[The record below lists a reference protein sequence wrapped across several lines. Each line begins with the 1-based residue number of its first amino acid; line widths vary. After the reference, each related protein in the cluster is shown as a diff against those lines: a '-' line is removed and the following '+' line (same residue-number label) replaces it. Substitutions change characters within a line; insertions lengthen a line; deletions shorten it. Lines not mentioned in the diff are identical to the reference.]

1 MATQMSQASLFE
13 QSGHWP
19 QALDCIRQAIRSGS
33 SADAET
39 WHDIGRLHQRL
50 ANYPQAR
57 RAYAAALLLDPNR
70 PRTCN
75 NLALLE
81 LARLNSVE
89 AERWMMQGLACQPLN
104 LDDEELLQA
113 TACDVRL
120 FQLRPDLALSH
131 VEQQLSRR
139 ESVIALANYAV
150 CLQKLARLPEA
161 VQAQERA
168 IRLHVEKHAPS
179 YLDLVFADMVGMP
192 CCDLASSMQLQTPLL
207 NLAIY
212 KLSLDGQAADG
223 LRLLLAGTSNDQEY
237 WNDDRRRQT
246 RWDGSPCNQ
255 LILWDDQGFG
265 DTLQNLGWILEA
277 ASRVVSLR
285 ILLRRQLIP
294 LVKGCMLLPANCKLE
309 VLDPQSPPWGYGVAQ
324 IGFFYLPIVLKK
336 WLPHGLS
343 RPPYLKV
350 PTVGQ
355 IAPLKDKTIGRRI
368 GLVWSAGRHQA
379 PQPERS
385 ARVRDVPQQEFFELA
400 QTWRERYQVT
410 LVSMQLD
417 GHDKQPV
424 QDLIQAGVL
433 ERPLR
438 SPDWLQTAEA
448 LASLD
453 LLVSVDTSVAHLAG
467 ALGIPTWLMLSAPA
481 DWRWGQTGG
490 QTFLYEAM
498 TLIRCAAPGD
508 WSNPL
513 QQVNLEVGG
522 WLAANSSK
530 HQNIS

>member
-192 CCDLASSMQLQTPLL
+192 CCDLASSMQLQTQLL

-223 LRLLLAGTSNDQEY
+223 LRLLMAGTSN
-237 WNDDRRRQT
+237 
-246 RWDGSPCNQ
+246 
-255 LILWDDQGFG
+255 
-265 DTLQNLGWILEA
+265 
-277 ASRVVSLR
+277 
-285 ILLRRQLIP
+285 
-294 LVKGCMLLPANCKLE
+294 
-309 VLDPQSPPWGYGVAQ
+309 
-324 IGFFYLPIVLKK
+324 
-336 WLPHGLS
+336 
-343 RPPYLKV
+343 
-350 PTVGQ
+350 VG
-355 IAPLKDKTIGRRI
+355 TIGMMI
-368 GLVWSAGRHQA
+368 ADAKPLGR
-379 PQPERS
+379 QP
-385 ARVRDVPQQEFFELA
+385 
-400 QTWRERYQVT
+400 
-410 LVSMQLD
+410 M
-417 GHDKQPV
+417 
-424 QDLIQAGVL
+424 
-433 ERPLR
+433 
-438 SPDWLQTAEA
+438 
-448 LASLD
+448 
-453 LLVSVDTSVAHLAG
+453 
-467 ALGIPTWLMLSAPA
+467 
-481 DWRWGQTGG
+481 
-490 QTFLYEAM
+490 
-498 TLIRCAAPGD
+498 
-508 WSNPL
+508 
-513 QQVNLEVGG
+513 
-522 WLAANSSK
+522 
-530 HQNIS
+530 